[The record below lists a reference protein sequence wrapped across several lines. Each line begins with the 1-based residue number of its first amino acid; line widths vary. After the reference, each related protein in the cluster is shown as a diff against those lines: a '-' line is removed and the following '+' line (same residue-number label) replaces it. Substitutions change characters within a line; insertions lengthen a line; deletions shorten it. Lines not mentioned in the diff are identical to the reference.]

1 MRSLRSKTPLYVL
14 LVIVVTVAF
23 FSVWFV
29 GAAWHI
35 AGIFTLLVPV
45 AGIVGLHDLFRDVC
59 GVFEFKEQC
68 DAVER

>member
-1 MRSLRSKTPLYVL
+1 MRSPRSKAPLYVL

-29 GAAWHI
+29 GTAWHI

-45 AGIVGLHDLFRDVC
+45 AGIVWLHDVFRDVC
-59 GVFEFKEQC
+59 GSFRIKE
-68 DAVER
+68 